1 MAGMYRWI
9 SKVGP
14 KVWTKVL
21 AKRDRRLKNKL
32 KNLVLKR
39 RGLFWEGLEN
49 HCLNQVTPIDH
60 PMILVAQVQRSGG
73 TLLSQLFD
81 GHPQVH
87 PHPYEIRIGSPRK
100 YDWPEI
106 HLNESPNDWFATLF
120 EAPIVEILRDGY
132 KKGHFSDI
140 HRFLFN
146 PSLQRQ
152 IFLQS
157 IAQIQNPN
165 HREIFNAYM
174 TSYFNAWLDNQN
186 VLGEKRFISAFVARM
201 NIQASNMDQ
210 FFEIYPDGYLI
221 STVRNPVNW
230 FASARRHDADTYGDL
245 DKSIAIWKSSAEA
258 NIRNHKAFGDKVILI
273 KFEDLIKNTETV
285 VRHICARTGLDF
297 DETMLTPTFNRMPIK
312 ANTSFKEDAT
322 TGIVSAT
329 LQRKAELSDE
339 ERQRIDD
346 QTAALYS
353 QAQEICTQFESPN

>member
-21 AKRDRRLKNKL
+21 ANRDRRLKNKL
-32 KNLVLKR
+32 KTMVLKR
-39 RGLFWEGLEN
+39 RSLFWEGLEN
-49 HCLNQVTPIDH
+49 HCLNQVVPIQQ

-81 GHPQVH
+81 GHPQLH

-106 HLNESPNDWFATLF
+106 HLDESPNDWFATLF

-140 HRFLFN
+140 HRFVFN

-152 IFLQS
+152 IFIQT
-157 IAQIQNPN
+157 IAKVAKPT
-165 HREIFNAYM
+165 RRDIFDAYM

-201 NIQASNMDQ
+201 NIEATNMTS
-210 FFEIYPDGYLI
+210 FFDVYPDGYLI

-230 FASARRHDADTYGDL
+230 FASARKHDEATYGDL
-245 DKSIAIWKSSAEA
+245 EKSLEIWASSAEA
-258 NIRNHKAFGDKVILI
+258 NLRNHQTHGERVILI
-273 KFEDLIKNTETV
+273 RFEDLIKNTEMV
-285 VRHICARTGLDF
+285 MRHICQRTGLDF
-297 DETMLTPTFNRMPIK
+297 HESLLTPSFNRMPIK
-312 ANTSFKEDAT
+312 ANTSFKENAT
-322 TGIVSAT
+322 TGIVKAT
-329 LQRKAELSDE
+329 LQRKAELSDA
-339 ERQRIDD
+339 ERQHIETKTRDIY
-346 QTAALYS
+346 QAAQDICS
-353 QAQEICTQFESPN
+353 QFPSTT